1 MRAEP
6 VFASRRVRGF
16 TACAALLA
24 AAVAM
29 GCDAGGAAPTST
41 ANDPGATLPGGDIVG
56 SVSLE
61 LSLGGRR
68 FDSVSYDISGNG
80 IHKASV
86 IDTSASAT
94 ASVLV
99 PGLPIGTGYRV
110 QLTAQDHD
118 HALTPCVG
126 SAVFAVSS
134 AAATVPVTVHLT
146 CHEVVAPPPQQV
158 PAVGRVALV
167 MLAGL
172 MVFLGLWRVR
182 SRRHLR

>member
-1 MRAEP
+1 MRGEAGFP
-6 VFASRRVRGF
+6 SRGIRGF

-41 ANDPGATLPGGDIVG
+41 ANDPGATSAGGDIVG

-68 FDSVSYDISGNG
+68 FDTVSYDLSGNG
-80 IHKASV
+80 IHKANV

-99 PGLPIGTGYRV
+99 PGLPIGTGYMV
-110 QLTAQDHD
+110 QLTAQDYN

-134 AAATVPVTVHLT
+134 AVTVPVTVHLT
-146 CHEVVAPPPQQV
+146 CHEVAAPPPPQV
-158 PAVGRVALV
+158 PAVGRAALLV
-167 MLAGL
+167 LAGM

-182 SRRHLR
+182 SRRQIR